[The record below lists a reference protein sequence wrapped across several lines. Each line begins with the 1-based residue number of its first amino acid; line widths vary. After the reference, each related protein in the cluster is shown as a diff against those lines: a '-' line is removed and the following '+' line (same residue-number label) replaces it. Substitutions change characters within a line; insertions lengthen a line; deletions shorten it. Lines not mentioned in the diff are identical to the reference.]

1 MVKQLIFF
9 GAGASKEFGIPTM
22 REMVEKF
29 LNEIKGENNNNNKE
43 NNLFIDIY
51 ETLKKDMNSNVD
63 LEAIFTVLEGLKEL
77 DLKKTD
83 KVIESYICNKICSQS
98 LKEYYNKSSINKETI
113 TNLENKYK
121 YFIRRECKTLKEK
134 KILIKKVYTNL
145 FNSVSQKFKNI
156 EHNDYNE
163 YKIRI
168 DKTNINLGEKWIFF
182 TTNYDDSLE
191 YFFGL
196 IDDGDILNTG
206 FIQKGKRRIM
216 DPELFMRTGLFLSN
230 KYKLVK
236 LHGSI
241 NWLEESDGTIVEEDS
256 DLDKA
261 SEKYEPDRYID
272 EKIIYPLSQKH
283 LYFSPFIESF
293 YLLNK
298 ALSEIDIWII
308 IGYSFRDSIIRNL
321 FTKNLKNHK
330 KKIIIVHP
338 HEKEIVG
345 LDDFKKISN
354 NIEIINA
361 YFAQNNYDKVNEDIA
376 NKIFDS
382 HKK

>member
-9 GAGASKEFGIPTM
+9 GAGASKEFGVPTM
-22 REMVEKF
+22 REMVSKF
-29 LNEIKGENNNNNKE
+29 LNEIKGENNKE
-43 NNLFIDIY
+43 NNLFMDIY
-51 ETLKKDMNSNVD
+51 ETLKKDMDSNVD
-63 LEAIFTVLEGLKEL
+63 LESIFTVLEGLKEL
-77 DLKKTD
+77 DLEKMD
-83 KVIESYICNKICSQS
+83 KVIENYICNKICGQS
-98 LKEYYNKSSINKETI
+98 LKEYYNKNSINKETI

-121 YFIRRECKTLKEK
+121 HFVRQECKILKEK
-134 KILIKKVYTNL
+134 KLLIKEVYTNL
-145 FNSVSQKFKNI
+145 FNSISQKFKNT

-168 DKTNINLGEKWIFF
+168 DGTNINLGHNWIFF
-182 TTNYDDSLE
+182 TTNYDDSIE

-196 IDDGDILNTG
+196 IEDGDILNTG

-216 DPELFMRTGLFLSN
+216 DPESFMRTNLFLSN
-230 KYKLVK
+230 QYKLVK
-236 LHGSI
+236 LHGST
-241 NWLEESDGTIVEEDS
+241 NWLMEFDGTIVEEDS
-256 DLDKA
+256 NLTVA

-321 FTKNLKNHK
+321 FTKNLKNSK
-330 KKIIIVHP
+330 KK
-338 HEKEIVG
+338 
-345 LDDFKKISN
+345 
-354 NIEIINA
+354 
-361 YFAQNNYDKVNEDIA
+361 
-376 NKIFDS
+376 
-382 HKK
+382 